1 MTDWSC
7 DMPLGR
13 YFLYVGGVL
22 LALVFAIDWYW
33 PQSASQSARAEIDRS
48 PIRIHS
54 QHQWPDA
61 VVFDT
66 SQPTIVPPAPA
77 REVVAE
83 APPPPKSPR
92 DAMAMVQAPE
102 PVAQPAKPAAAPKR
116 AVRRAKVARAPA
128 PRVASTDMFGFQ
140 NSFFRSW

>member
-1 MTDWSC
+1 
-7 DMPLGR
+7 MPLGR

-22 LALVFAIDWYW
+22 LALVLAIDWYW
-33 PQSASQSARAEIDRS
+33 PQSTSRAAHADVDRA

-66 SQPTIVPPAPA
+66 TQPTIIPPAPPG
-77 REVVAE
+77 EVVAE
-83 APPPPKSPR
+83 APPARSPR
-92 DAMAMVQAPE
+92 DAMAMIQAPE

-116 AVRRAKVARAPA
+116 TVRRARVARAPA
-128 PRVASTDMFGFQ
+128 PRVASSDMFGFQ